1 MSRPPERGPEMRM
14 KPYVICLM
22 HSSLDGR
29 THPSRWRPKGPGSDW
44 FEKIHDELGGDAWV
58 IGRVTG
64 SEFAKREP
72 YPATTDAK
80 FPRENWF
87 ARRDAKT
94 YGVVLDAKG
103 KIGWG
108 RSDIGGDPIVVVL
121 TESVSDSHLAGLR
134 GEGVSYI
141 FAGKSEIDLA
151 LTVDI
156 LNRELGV
163 KRLLVEG
170 GGVANGAFLRAGLID
185 EFNLIL
191 SPAIDGARGAPFVFD
206 STDSEGDRRAP
217 LSAMTLESTR
227 DLGGGV
233 LLLRYL
239 IQNDPQAV
247 GE

>member
-1 MSRPPERGPEMRM
+1 M

-29 THPSRWRPKGPGSDW
+29 THPSRWRPMGAGTDW

-64 SEFAKREP
+64 SEFARGQP
-72 YPATTDAK
+72 YPATNDAK
-80 FPRENWF
+80 LPRENWF

-94 YGVVLDAKG
+94 YGIVLDAQG

-121 TESVSDSHLAGLR
+121 TESVPDSHLAGLR
-134 GEGVSYI
+134 GESVSYI
-141 FAGKSEIDLA
+141 FAGKSELDLA
-151 LTVDI
+151 LVLDI
-156 LNRELGV
+156 LSRELGV

-191 SPAIDGARGAPFVFD
+191 SPAIDGAEGAPFVFSSTEAD
-206 STDSEGDRRAP
+206 SDKRAP
-217 LSAMTLESTR
+217 ITAMTLESTR
-227 DLGGGV
+227 QLGGGV

-239 IQNDPQAV
+239 IKNDPQAASR
-247 GE
+247 

>member
-1 MSRPPERGPEMRM
+1 M

-29 THPSRWRPKGPGSDW
+29 THPSRWRPKGAGTDW

-64 SEFAKREP
+64 SEFAKGQP
-72 YPATTDAK
+72 YPATDMK
-80 FPRENWF
+80 LPRENWF

-94 YGVVLDAKG
+94 YGIVLDAQG

-121 TESVSDSHLAGLR
+121 TESVPDSHLAGLR

-141 FAGKSEIDLA
+141 FAGQSELDLA
-151 LTVDI
+151 LALDI
-156 LNRELGV
+156 FNRELGV
-163 KRLLVEG
+163 ERLLVEG

-191 SPAIDGARGAPFVFD
+191 RPAIDGASGAPFVFSSTAAD
-206 STDSEGDRRAP
+206 SDKRAP
-217 LSAMTLESTR
+217 IVAMSLESTR
-227 DLGGGV
+227 ALGGGV

-239 IQNDPQAV
+239 IENDPQAASR
-247 GE
+247 

>member
-1 MSRPPERGPEMRM
+1 M

-29 THPSRWRPKGPGSDW
+29 THPSRWRPKGAGTDW

-64 SEFAKREP
+64 SEFAKGRP
-72 YPATTDAK
+72 YPPTDAK
-80 FPRENWF
+80 VPRENWF
-87 ARRDAKT
+87 ARCDAKT
-94 YGVVLDAKG
+94 YGVVLDAEG

-108 RSDIGGDPIVVVL
+108 RAEIGGDPIVVVL
-121 TESVSDSHLAGLR
+121 TENVPDSHLAGLR

-151 LTVDI
+151 LTLDI
-156 LNRELGV
+156 LSRELGV

-191 SPAIDGARGAPFVFD
+191 SPAIDGAKGAPFVFD
-206 STDSEGDRRAP
+206 STEADSDRRAP
-217 LSAMTLESTR
+217 IAAMTLESTR
-227 DLGGGV
+227 ELGGGV

-247 GE
+247 SR

>member
-1 MSRPPERGPEMRM
+1 M

-29 THPSRWRPKGPGSDW
+29 THPSRWRPKGAGTDW

-64 SEFAKREP
+64 SEFAKGRP
-72 YPATTDAK
+72 YPPTDAK
-80 FPRENWF
+80 VPCENWF

-94 YGVVLDAKG
+94 YGVVLDAEG

-108 RSDIGGDPIVVVL
+108 RAEIGGDPIVVVL
-121 TESVSDSHLAGLR
+121 TENVPDSHLAGLR

-151 LTVDI
+151 LTLDI
-156 LNRELGV
+156 LSRELGV

-191 SPAIDGARGAPFVFD
+191 SPAIDGAKGAPFVFD
-206 STDSEGDRRAP
+206 STEADSDRRAP
-217 LSAMTLESTR
+217 IAAMTLESTR
-227 DLGGGV
+227 ELGGGV

-239 IQNDPQAV
+239 IKNDPQAV
-247 GE
+247 SR

>member
-1 MSRPPERGPEMRM
+1 M

-29 THPSRWRPKGPGSDW
+29 THPSRWRPKGAGTDW

-64 SEFAKREP
+64 SEFAKGKP
-72 YPATTDAK
+72 YPASSET
-80 FPRENWF
+80 FPRKHWF
-87 ARRDAKT
+87 AWGDAEKPDVKS
-94 YGVVLDAKG
+94 YGVVLDAHG
-103 KIGWG
+103 KIAWG

-121 TESVSDSHLAGLR
+121 TEGVPDSHLAGLR

-141 FAGKSEIDLA
+141 FAGTSEIDLVLA
-151 LTVDI
+151 LDI
-156 LNRELGV
+156 LNREFGV

-191 SPAIDGARGAPFVFD
+191 SPAIDGAKGAPFVFD
-206 STDSEGDRRAP
+206 STDADGDKRAP
-217 LSAMTLESTR
+217 ITAMTLESTR
-227 DLGGGV
+227 ELGGGV

-239 IQNDPQAV
+239 IKNDPQAV
-247 GE
+247 AM

>member
-1 MSRPPERGPEMRM
+1 M

-22 HSSLDGR
+22 HASLDGR
-29 THPSRWRPKGPGSDW
+29 THPSRWRPKGAGTDW
-44 FEKIHDELGGDAWV
+44 FETIHDELGGDAWV

-64 SEFAKREP
+64 SEFARGKP
-72 YPATTDAK
+72 YPGTTSQRI
-80 FPRENWF
+80 PRENWL
-87 ARRDAKT
+87 ARRDTKT
-94 YGVVLDAKG
+94 YGVVLDAHG

-134 GEGVSYI
+134 SEGVSYI

-151 LTVDI
+151 LTLDV
-156 LNRELGV
+156 LSRELGV

-191 SPAIDGARGAPFVFD
+191 SPAIDGASGAPFVFD
-206 STDSEGDRRAP
+206 SAEADGDKRAP
-217 LSAMTLESTR
+217 LTAMTLESTR

-247 GE
+247 TR

>member
-1 MSRPPERGPEMRM
+1 M

-29 THPSRWRPKGPGSDW
+29 THPSRWRPKGTGTDW

-64 SEFAKREP
+64 SEFAKGKP
-72 YPATTDAK
+72 YPATDAK
-80 FPRENWF
+80 LPRENWF

-94 YGVVLDAKG
+94 YGVVLDAQG
-103 KIGWG
+103 KIGWA
-108 RSDIGGDPIVVVL
+108 RADIGGDPIVVVL
-121 TESVSDSHLAGLR
+121 TENVPDSHLAGLR
-134 GEGVSYI
+134 GEGVSYV

-151 LTVDI
+151 LMLDI
-156 LNRELGV
+156 LARELGV

-191 SPAIDGARGAPFVFD
+191 SPAIDGAKGAPFVFD
-206 STDSEGDRRAP
+206 STEADSDQRAP
-217 LSAMTLESTR
+217 ITAMTLESTR
-227 DLGGGV
+227 QLDGGV

-239 IQNDPQAV
+239 IENDPQAASR
-247 GE
+247 

>member
-1 MSRPPERGPEMRM
+1 M

-29 THPSRWRPKGPGSDW
+29 THPSRWRPKGAGTDW

-64 SEFAKREP
+64 SEFAKGKP
-72 YPATTDAK
+72 YAAAFSET
-80 FPRENWF
+80 FPRKNWF
-87 ARRDAKT
+87 AWGDAGKPDVKS
-94 YGVVLDAKG
+94 YGVVLDARG
-103 KIGWG
+103 KIAWG

-121 TESVSDSHLAGLR
+121 TEGVPDSHLAGLR

-141 FAGKSEIDLA
+141 FAGTSEIDLV
-151 LTVDI
+151 LTLDI
-156 LNRELGV
+156 LSRELGV

-185 EFNLIL
+185 ELNLIL
-191 SPAIDGARGAPFVFD
+191 SPAIDGATGAPFVFD
-206 STDSEGDRRAP
+206 STEADSERRAP
-217 LSAMTLESTR
+217 ITAMTLESTR
-227 DLGGGV
+227 ELGGGV

-239 IQNDPQAV
+239 IENDPQAV
-247 GE
+247 AT

>member
-1 MSRPPERGPEMRM
+1 MDLRPEAYPENCM

-29 THPSRWRPKGPGSDW
+29 THPSRWRPKGAGTDW

-64 SEFAKREP
+64 SEFAKGKP
-72 YPATTDAK
+72 YPATTSET
-80 FPRENWF
+80 FPRKSWF

-94 YGVVLDAKG
+94 YGVVLDAHG

-121 TESVSDSHLAGLR
+121 TESVPDSHLAGLR

-141 FAGKSEIDLA
+141 FAGKSEIDLV
-151 LTVDI
+151 LTLDI
-156 LNRELGV
+156 LGRELGV

-170 GGVANGAFLRAGLID
+170 GGIANGAFLRAGLID

-191 SPAIDGARGAPFVFD
+191 SPAIDGAKGAPFVFD
-206 STDSEGDRRAP
+206 STDSAGDRRAP
-217 LSAMTLESTR
+217 LSAMTLEGTR

-247 GE
+247 GK

>member
-1 MSRPPERGPEMRM
+1 M

-22 HSSLDGR
+22 ASSLDGR
-29 THPSRWRPKGPGSDW
+29 THPSRWRPKSVGGDW

-64 SEFAKREP
+64 SEFAKGKP
-72 YPATTDAK
+72 YPETSREK
-80 FPRENWF
+80 LPRENWI

-94 YGVVLDAKG
+94 YGVVLDAHG

-121 TESVSDSHLAGLR
+121 TEHVPDSHLAGLR
-134 GEGVSYI
+134 ADGVSYI
-141 FAGKSEIDLA
+141 FAGKSEIDLS
-151 LTVDI
+151 LTLDI

-206 STDSEGDRRAP
+206 STEADSEQRAP
-217 LSAMTLESTR
+217 LTAMTLESTR

-239 IQNDPQAV
+239 IQNDLSK
-247 GE
+247 

>member
-1 MSRPPERGPEMRM
+1 MDPSPERYPENCM

-29 THPSRWRPKGPGSDW
+29 THPSRWRPKGAGTDW

-64 SEFAKREP
+64 AEFAKGKP
-72 YPATTDAK
+72 YPATDAT
-80 FPRENWF
+80 FPRESWF

-94 YGVVLDAKG
+94 YGVVLDAQG

-121 TESVSDSHLAGLR
+121 TERVPDSHLAGLR

-141 FAGKSEIDLA
+141 FAGKSEIDLG
-151 LTVDI
+151 LTLDI
-156 LNRELGV
+156 LARELGV

-191 SPAIDGARGAPFVFD
+191 SPAIDGAKGAPFVFD
-206 STDSEGDRRAP
+206 SPETDSDRRAP
-217 LSAMTLESTR
+217 ITAMTLESTR
-227 DLGGGV
+227 ELGGGV

-239 IQNDPQAV
+239 IKNDPQAASR
-247 GE
+247 

>member
-1 MSRPPERGPEMRM
+1 M

-29 THPSRWRPKGPGSDW
+29 THGSRWRPKRAGGDW
-44 FEKIHDELGGDAWV
+44 FETIHERLGGDAWV

-64 SEFAKREP
+64 SEFAKGKP
-72 YPATTDAK
+72 YPETSGEK
-80 FPRENWF
+80 LPRENWF
-87 ARRDAKT
+87 ARRDAKV
-94 YGVVLDAKG
+94 YGVVLDAQG

-121 TESVSDSHLAGLR
+121 TEGVSDAHLAGLR

-141 FAGKSEIDLA
+141 FAGKTEIDLA
-151 LTVDI
+151 LAVEI

-185 EFNLIL
+185 ELNLIL
-191 SPAIDGARGAPFVFD
+191 SPAIDGAKGAPFVFD
-206 STDSEGDRRAP
+206 STEADSDKRAP
-217 LSAMTLESTR
+217 LTAMTLESTK

-247 GE
+247 AK